1 MSFFKRLL
9 GKKSLHPTSGDAVAQ
24 PAPGGITPATPEE
37 ESALAAGETNP
48 AAADAERGA
57 DGIRTVDEQGREVLV
72 PRQEWREKFL
82 LPHLEKVW
90 NDPDQLA
97 GTILHA
103 FNDGFLTDLLEPAEQ
118 LMRTDTNPER
128 GAVILS
134 VVYRELERLDSAEA
148 VLRQQI
154 EKHGESPAVL
164 VNLAKV
170 QVTRG
175 DGELSQSTLWH
186 AFELDPNQPEGFA
199 WCAAMS
205 RAEGGA
211 EQVLELVRRI
221 AELPGSWRARLWLA
235 RMELAEKRI
244 EAAVTYYR
252 EALSLAGKPPP
263 TELLVQM
270 SSDLGQFG
278 FASPMLGEV
287 APLFDAG
294 VHGLPVANNLFRACL
309 ELGEFDAARGLL
321 DYLYAQ
327 QRPDWK
333 PQLGFWEG
341 ELAKVRGAAV
351 AAKQKEAPAVAI
363 LVDDGPVWLPAQS
376 PARELFPVAT
386 GAVVKIAFLGSSAEV
401 DAPAAEEQAAA
412 RHLSDLPGRL
422 SRAIPLFLAEQV
434 RFGGSAQVRPIVPW
448 VRGEAPAFL
457 LGRQPWT
464 AAEVAQHA
472 RAANPPCDYA
482 VVTHLQAVGAV
493 WRVEARL
500 VRTSDSTVLGMTIA
514 EVAPKAPEDGVRG
527 LVGELLA
534 LLQREA
540 GLVLAAPPAEY
551 QVPTGRDFG
560 LYLLRLEQL
569 LAVRC
574 NTMIDGAPGFFGGER
589 EVLDGAL
596 HLCLTQPENIPA
608 RLIFAQLLRQ
618 LVPGRPQV
626 VAEYRAKVQL
636 LQKDKP
642 LPGVAGAIIERLF
655 GSLYA

>member
-9 GKKSLHPTSGDAVAQ
+9 GKKPSHSISGDASAQ
-24 PAPGGITPATPEE
+24 PTPEAAIPAVPE
-37 ESALAAGETNP
+37 QESAPAAGEAGP
-48 AAADAERGA
+48 APATQASSPDA
-57 DGIRTVDEQGREVLV
+57 IRTIDEQGREVMV

-90 NDPDQLA
+90 NEPDQLA

-118 LMRTDTNPER
+118 LMRIDTNPER

-134 VVYRELERLDSAEA
+134 VVYRELERLESAEA

-154 EKHGESPAVL
+154 EKHGESATVL

-170 QVTRG
+170 QVARG
-175 DGELSQSTLWH
+175 EGELSQATLWH
-186 AFELDPNQPEGFA
+186 AFELDPNQAEGFA
-199 WCAAMS
+199 WCAATS
-205 RAEGGA
+205 QAENGA
-211 EQVLELVRRI
+211 APVLKLVQRI
-221 AELPGSWRARLWLA
+221 AALPGSWRARLWLA
-235 RMELAEKRI
+235 RVELEQKQI
-244 EAAVTYYR
+244 DAAVRLYR
-252 EALSLAGKPPP
+252 EALDMAGKPAP

-270 SSDLGQFG
+270 SADLGQAG
-278 FASPMLGEV
+278 YAAVMLREV
-287 APLFDAG
+287 ALLFEAG

-309 ELGEFDAARGLL
+309 ETGEFDAARGLL
-321 DYLYAQ
+321 DHLYAQ
-327 QRPDWK
+327 QRLEWK
-333 PQLGFWEG
+333 QQLGFWDG
-341 ELAKVRGAAV
+341 ELAKVRAA
-351 AAKQKEAPAVAI
+351 AIGAKQKDASAIAI
-363 LVDDGPVWLPAQS
+363 LVDDGPVWLPAHS
-376 PARELFPVAT
+376 PARELFPVPTAA
-386 GAVVKIAFLGSSAEV
+386 AVTIAFLGSSAEV
-401 DAPAAEEQAAA
+401 AAPAEGEPTAA
-412 RHLSDLPGRL
+412 RQLSDLPGRL

-434 RFGGSAQVRPIVPW
+434 RFGGTASVRPIVPW
-448 VRGEAPAFL
+448 MRGDAPAFV

-464 AAEVAQHA
+464 AAEVAHHA
-472 RAANPPCDYA
+472 KAAKPPCDFA
-482 VVTHLQAVGAV
+482 VVTHLQAVANI
-493 WRVEARL
+493 WRGETRL
-500 VRTSDSTVLGMTIA
+500 VRASDAAVVGTAVAEFSPMT
-514 EVAPKAPEDGVRG
+514 PEEGVRG
-527 LVGELLA
+527 LAGELLL

-540 GLVLAAPPAEY
+540 GVVLEAPPAEY

-574 NTMIDGAPGFFGGER
+574 NTMIDAAPGFFGGER

-596 HLCLTQPENIPA
+596 HLCLTQPENVPS

-618 LVPGRPQV
+618 LVSGRPQV

-642 LPGVAGAIIERLF
+642 VSGPAGAIIERMF